1 VQIQAVLYQDQKPRK
16 NQNVKPKNKDQKDE
30 SQRGKELLQRGELL
44 RKDHHEID
52 EYLLK
57 GQHEGQQVEQR
68 DEFLKEDH
76 HEEGKC
82 HSLSTT
88 LKNL

>member
-1 VQIQAVLYQDQKPRK
+1 L
-16 NQNVKPKNKDQKDE
+16 
-30 SQRGKELLQRGELL
+30 QREKELLQRDELL
-44 RKDHHEID
+44 RKDYHEID
-52 EYLLK
+52 ECLLK
-57 GQHEGQQVEQR
+57 GQHEGQQGEQK
-68 DEFLKEDH
+68 DEFQKEDY

>member
-1 VQIQAVLYQDQKPRK
+1 VQIQAILYQDQKPRK

-30 SQRGKELLQRGELL
+30 SQRGKELLQRDELL
-44 RKDHHEID
+44 RKGHHEID

-68 DEFLKEDH
+68 DEFQKEDH
-76 HEEGKC
+76 HEEDKC
-82 HSLSTT
+82 YSLSTT